1 MVRAHDE
8 LPTKLL
14 DFSELLASDDARV
27 VRLMVPLTDRIIHGD
42 LEKIAT
48 MVAVATEKRGW
59 GRGLRKAV
67 AGALRTVPVKEIN
80 ARMHEHLIPGWTT
93 QGLIRMSHAGSKNQH
108 RGECYRNAVHGRG
121 NTV

>member
-1 MVRAHDE
+1 MVRGHEE

-14 DFSELLASDDARV
+14 DFAELLASDDERV

-48 MVAVATEKRGW
+48 MVTVATKKRGW

-67 AGALRTVPVKEIN
+67 VGALRTVKVSEIN
-80 ARMHEHLIPGWTT
+80 ERMYEQLAPNWTT

-108 RGECYRNAVHGRG
+108 RGECYKNAVHGKG
-121 NTV
+121 NAL